1 MSDEDESDESE
12 TAKKFDAILKDIK
25 IIGRTTKLM
34 SLQSLSSNIS
44 LNPLLIKLLK
54 AGKTG
59 LKKDYEFDEVFD
71 IFSQNR

>member
-1 MSDEDESDESE
+1 MSDKDESDESE
-12 TAKKFDAILKDIK
+12 TAKNFDAILKDIK
-25 IIGRTTKLM
+25 IIGRTTKLI

-54 AGKTG
+54 TGKTG